1 MINRNRSTKRKF
13 KPAAIE
19 SWFSYLTK
27 DWESIFTDDCLE
39 SARSI
44 YTNGHIQEIELCSK
58 DAIIHGT
65 YEETNFYVVLE
76 WHNKKLNI
84 RSSVENNE
92 YLCNPL
98 AAAGIYEIEELITEE
113 ISPLPEE
120 IKTVEKQTDLIK
132 PETVDRR
139 TKTQRVEPSALSLKI
154 LFKSSTQGLTFRAY
168 WITGKQGE
176 VPALGSSKRTSH
188 LSKTLSDRDR
198 GRLIKLAGFARKA
211 EFIFQKDHGCYRL
224 LEAQKIQN
232 FLKKVLPLWQKT
244 FQVILEKNVEP
255 LLKGIQKVKIGANL
269 KLNQKGNMQL
279 AWNLSLNGKNLDFE
293 EIHRVR
299 KKGTE
304 AALVPHLGLVQI
316 DKEENQFL
324 KDWERMRS
332 LNGNNFD
339 NIPKYLLL
347 SLFQQV
353 SMQLKIDPKIEEWK
367 NNLFREHRFK
377 KPLPHYLRDYQQDGI
392 AWMNHLC
399 ECQCH
404 GLLADDMGLGKTL
417 QCLNLLSTRVVR
429 ARPSLIVCPASVVP
443 VWQNE
448 ISKFFPKWKPEILTK
463 GNDFKSKEKVKIWI
477 ASYTQIRRHK
487 NLLENFPFGYAILDE
502 AQVIKNPESKI
513 AQACY
518 SILAKHRFALT
529 GTPIENKH
537 LDLWSLFRFLMPG
550 LLGNRY
556 RFLRLSEMNSTKF
569 NESLRSQIK
578 PFILRRSKRD
588 VLKDLP
594 PKVEI
599 SLICP
604 LSEVQRLEYH
614 NLVYKGVETL
624 GEDMN
629 EVIQK
634 KSLNLFTLLTRL
646 RQVSCDPGLVPG
658 CDAPIEQSGKIL
670 ALLDKVGDVLEN
682 NQKVVIFSQF
692 VKFLGRIKK
701 ALKQHYPNILIY
713 ELNGTTLN
721 RDKPVQ
727 NFQQSKQA
735 TIMLTS
741 LKAGGT
747 GITLH
752 NADYVFLM
760 DPWWNP
766 AVEEQAIDRVH
777 RMGQKKNVFVYRM
790 TTKGTIEEKIQNLKA
805 NKKELFDNIIGNLSK
820 TPDFRKEFKC
830 LSDLLELMP

>member
-1 MINRNRSTKRKF
+1 MISRTRSAKRKF
-13 KPAAIE
+13 KPIAIE
-19 SWFSYLTK
+19 SWFSYLSK
-27 DWESIFTDDCLE
+27 DWESLFSNSCLQ

-44 YTNGHIQEIELCSK
+44 YTSGHIQEIELCCN

-65 YEETNFYVVLE
+65 YEGTEFYVVLE
-76 WHNKKLNI
+76 WRGGELNI
-84 RSSVENNE
+84 RSSIENNQH
-92 YLCNPL
+92 LCNPL

-113 ISPLPEE
+113 IPPIPIEYKAIDKPSHQEKVETPVTNIGTKLEE
-120 IKTVEKQTDLIK
+120 KK
-132 PETVDRR
+132 P
-139 TKTQRVEPSALSLKI
+139 LSLKI
-154 LFKSSTQGLTFRAY
+154 LFKSSLQGLTFRAY
-168 WITGKQGE
+168 WIKDKKGE
-176 VPALGSSKRTSH
+176 IAALGSSNRTSNFAR
-188 LSKTLSDRDR
+188 TLSDSDR
-198 GRLIKLAGFARKA
+198 GRLIQLAGFARKA

-224 LEAQKIQN
+224 SEAQKIQS
-232 FLKKVLPLWQKT
+232 FLKKVLPVWQKN
-244 FQVILEKNVEP
+244 FHVILEKNVEP

-269 KLNQKGNMQL
+269 RLNPKGNMHL
-279 AWNLSLNGKNLDFE
+279 AWNLSLNGKNLDYE

-324 KDWERMRS
+324 NDWERMRS
-332 LNGNNFD
+332 LNGNNFED
-339 NIPKYLLL
+339 IPKYLLL

-367 NNLFREHRFK
+367 NNLFKEHVFK
-377 KPLPHYLRDYQQDGI
+377 KPLPRYLRDYQQDGI

-417 QCLNLLSTRVVR
+417 QCLNLLNSRVVR
-429 ARPSLIVCPASVVP
+429 GKPSLIVCPASVVP

-448 ISKFFPKWKPEILTK
+448 IAKFFPKWKPEILTR
-463 GNDFKSKEKVKIWI
+463 GNDFSSRKKVKVWI
-477 ASYTQIRRHK
+477 SSYTQIRRHK
-487 NLLENFPFGYAILDE
+487 GLLEDFSFGYAILDE

-556 RFLRLSEMNSTKF
+556 RFLRLSENNSTQF
-569 NESLRSQIK
+569 NESLRNQIK
-578 PFILRRSKRD
+578 PFILRRTKIA

-599 SLICP
+599 PLICP
-604 LSEVQRLEYH
+604 MSEVQRLEYH
-614 NLVYKGVETL
+614 NLVYKGIENL

-629 EVIQK
+629 EVIRK

-646 RQVSCDPGLVPG
+646 RQVSCDPGLIPG

-670 ALLDKVGDVLEN
+670 ALLDKIGDVLEN
-682 NQKVVIFSQF
+682 NHKVVIFSQF
-692 VKFLGRIKK
+692 VKFLRRIKK
-701 ALKQHYPNILIY
+701 ALKKDHPKISIY
-713 ELNGTTLN
+713 ELDGTTLN
-721 RDKPVQ
+721 REKPVK
-727 NFQQSKQA
+727 NFQQSKKA
-735 TIMLTS
+735 SIMLTS

-790 TTKGTIEEKIQNLKA
+790 TTKGTIEEKIQNLKV
-805 NKKELFDNIIGNLSK
+805 NKKELFNSVVGNLSK
-820 TPDFRKEFKC
+820 TPDFRKEFKS
-830 LSDLLELMP
+830 LSELLELMP

>member
-1 MINRNRSTKRKF
+1 MLNRNRSVKRKF
-13 KPAAIE
+13 KPIAIE

-27 DWESIFTDDCLE
+27 DWESLFSDSCLD

-44 YTNGHIQEIELCSK
+44 YTGGHIQEIELCSN

-65 YEETNFYVVLE
+65 YQGTDFYVVLE
-76 WHNKKLNI
+76 WLDGKLNV
-84 RSSVENNE
+84 RSSIENNSH
-92 YLCNPL
+92 LCDPL
-98 AAAGIYEIEELITEE
+98 AAAGIYEIEELIIEE
-113 ISPLPEE
+113 ISPLPPSNKIIDPPSNQDKLTPPLKSAEANLEE
-120 IKTVEKQTDLIK
+120 KN
-132 PETVDRR
+132 P
-139 TKTQRVEPSALSLKI
+139 LSLKV
-154 LFKSSTQGLTFRAY
+154 LFKSSMCGLTFRAY
-168 WITGKQGE
+168 WIKGE
-176 VPALGSSKRTSH
+176 KGEIPAMGSSNRTSNFA
-188 LSKTLSDRDR
+188 KTLSDSDR
-198 GRLIKLAGFARKA
+198 GRLIQLAGFARKA
-211 EFIFQKDHGCYRL
+211 EFVFQKDHGCYRL
-224 LEAQKIQN
+224 SEAQKIQN
-232 FLKKVLPLWQKT
+232 FIKKVLPLWKKS

-269 KLNQKGNMQL
+269 ALNSMGNMHL
-279 AWNLSLNGKNLDFE
+279 AWNLSLNGKNLDYE

-324 KDWERMRS
+324 NDWERMRS

-367 NNLFREHRFK
+367 DNLFTEHVFE
-377 KPLPHYLRDYQQDGI
+377 KPLPKYLRDYQQEGI

-417 QCLNLLSTRVVR
+417 QCLNLLNSRVVR
-429 ARPSLIVCPASVVP
+429 GMPSLIICPASVVP

-448 ISKFFPKWKPEILTK
+448 IAKFFPKWKPEILTK
-463 GNDFKSKEKVKIWI
+463 GNDFNTRKKVKIWI
-477 ASYTQIRRHK
+477 SSYTQIRRHK
-487 NLLENFPFGYAILDE
+487 GLLENISFGYAILDE

-556 RFLRLSEMNSTKF
+556 RFLRLSENNSPQF
-569 NESLRSQIK
+569 NESLRNQIK
-578 PFILRRSKRD
+578 PFILRRTKIK

-604 LSEVQRLEYH
+604 MSEVQRIEYH

-629 EVIQK
+629 EVIRK

-646 RQVSCDPGLVPG
+646 RQVSCDPGLIPG
-658 CDAPIEQSGKIL
+658 CDVPIEQSGKIL
-670 ALLDKVGDVLEN
+670 ALLDKIGDVLEN
-682 NQKVVIFSQF
+682 NHKVVIFSQF
-692 VKFLGRIKK
+692 VQFLRRIKT
-701 ALKQHYPNILIY
+701 ALKQDHPNISIY

-721 RDKPVQ
+721 REKPVN
-727 NFQQSKQA
+727 NFQQSKKA
-735 TIMLTS
+735 SIMLTS

-777 RMGQKKNVFVYRM
+777 RMGQNKNVFVYRM

-805 NKKELFDNIIGNLSK
+805 NKKELFNNVVGNLSK

-830 LSDLLELMP
+830 LSELLELIP